1 MKTTTCIKSFLLAM
15 VLLAAMSFTCGGF
28 SVAQM
33 TDRASQERQR
43 VKIMTAKMRKL
54 WREIQAEGPRW
65 EKAQ

>member
-1 MKTTTCIKSFLLAM
+1 M
-15 VLLAAMSFTCGGF
+15 VLLDALSFTCGGF
-28 SVAQM
+28 SVAQV

-65 EKAQ
+65 EKTQ